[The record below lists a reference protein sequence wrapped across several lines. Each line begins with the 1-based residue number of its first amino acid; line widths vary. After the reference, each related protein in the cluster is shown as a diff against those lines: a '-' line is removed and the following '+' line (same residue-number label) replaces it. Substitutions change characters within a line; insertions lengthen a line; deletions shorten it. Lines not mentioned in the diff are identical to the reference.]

1 MQDFSFLCEI
11 ARQAGFVNA
20 GIIAVEKIPFD
31 PGFRKA
37 CEANQCGNYGKCWTC
52 PPDVGEIDD
61 LIRQAKQYR
70 WAVVYQTIGQLED
83 SYDFEGMMEAGKRH
97 NELAQKLR
105 AFTRERRKERQ
116 DGPESETV
124 CTEEPEGV
132 SFLHL
137 GAGGCR
143 VCSVCAKVTGEPCRH
158 PDMAM
163 RSLET
168 YGINVSLLA
177 QEAGMR
183 YINGQN
189 TVTYFGAVFMRGGRP
204 QEPEK
209 ERR

>member
-83 SYDFEGMMEAGKRH
+83 SYDFDGMMAGKAEH
-97 NELAQKLR
+97 NKVCEKVVEKFKTFYPDHILILAGDDCNLCSK
-105 AFTRERRKERQ
+105 
-116 DGPESETV
+116 
-124 CTEEPEGV
+124 CTYPD
-132 SFLHL
+132 
-137 GAGGCR
+137 A
-143 VCSVCAKVTGEPCRH
+143 PCRFPDKAH
-158 PDMAM
+158 PSIESHGVEVNRLAATLD
-163 RSLET
+163 
-168 YGINVSLLA
+168 IN
-177 QEAGMR
+177 
-183 YINGQN
+183 YINGEN
-189 TVTYFGAVFMRGGRP
+189 TVTYFRCICFM
-204 QEPEK
+204 
-209 ERR
+209 

>member
-83 SYDFEGMMEAGKRH
+83 SYDFEEMMEAGSRH
-97 NELAQKLR
+97 QSN
-105 AFTRERRKERQ
+105 TRTFIEQTSKIWKG
-116 DGPESETV
+116 D
-124 CTEEPEGV
+124 
-132 SFLHL
+132 FLHL
-137 GAGGCR
+137 SAGGCR
-143 VCSVCAKVTGEPCRH
+143 CCARCAKLDNQPCRF
-158 PDMAM
+158 PDQALA
-163 RSLET
+163 SLEA
-168 YGINVSLLA
+168 YGVAVSELA
-177 QEAGMR
+177 PKVHMK
-183 YINGQN
+183 YVNGVN
-189 TVTYFGAVFMRGGRP
+189 TVTYFGMCLFQDAEEPGR
-204 QEPEK
+204 ETK
-209 ERR
+209 